1 MTASSQGA
9 MTRSAM
15 DRPYLILVLTNLFW
29 GGNVVAGKL
38 AVGHI
43 DAYGLMLLR
52 WTGALALVLPFALPS
67 LRADWP
73 VIRKR
78 WWLYLLY
85 GSMGYATFN
94 ILVYLAAHF
103 TSGVNTALEQV
114 AINIFVLAINFLAFR
129 QRVAPLQLVGVV
141 VTIIGVA
148 FIATHGDLGR
158 IGRLDLNFGDL
169 LVLVACLVYAVYSVA
184 LRWRPK
190 TSWLSFL
197 TLTIAGAIIASL
209 VYMQAF
215 GGGIPAF
222 LVRLPTLDGVAW
234 GVVAFTVVFP
244 SILSQMFYVRGVE
257 LIGSNRAS
265 LFINLIPLFGT
276 LGSVLLLGESFE
288 LFHLYS
294 ATLIAI
300 GIVLAEWSARRRA

>member
-9 MTRSAM
+9 MTRSVM

-85 GSMGYATFN
+85 GSMGYASFN

-169 LVLVACLVYAVYSVA
+169 LVLAACLIYAFYSVA

-209 VYMQAF
+209 VYMQGF
-215 GGGIPAF
+215 GGGIPTF
-222 LVRLPTLDGVAW
+222 LMSLPNLDATAW

-276 LGSVLLLGESFE
+276 LGSVLLLGERFE

-300 GIVLAEWSARRRA
+300 GIVLAEWSARRGR